1 MLNRLLQVLVG
12 VTSFVLILPSIIL
25 TPIFYILFKLP
36 LCMVLLVLF
45 SNSLDDDWDYKTFL
59 NYIK

>member
-36 LCMVLLVLF
+36 LCMVFLVVFL
-45 SNSLDDDWDYKTFL
+45 NSLDDDWDYKTFL
-59 NYIK
+59 NYTK